1 MVFQEW
7 NSLFQKS
14 DYLCLCVCVCGF
26 VCVAMGLDR
35 WIGVSWVSMC
45 VWLCVE
51 TGASLLEVE
60 GEREE
65 KE

>member
-1 MVFQEW
+1 MITCVF
-7 NSLFQKS
+7 
-14 DYLCLCVCVCGF
+14 VCVC

>member
-1 MVFQEW
+1 MYHRSV
-7 NSLFQKS
+7 
-14 DYLCLCVCVCGF
+14 
-26 VCVAMGLDR
+26 
-35 WIGVSWVSMC
+35 C

-60 GEREE
+60 EEREE